1 MMTTKTIT
9 TVVYVESWLR
19 VGQTTLR
26 SSATICR

>member
-9 TVVYVESWLR
+9 TVVYVDNWLR

-26 SSATICR
+26 SSAMIWR

>member
-9 TVVYVESWLR
+9 TVVYVVSWLR

-26 SSATICR
+26 SSATIWR